1 MIEPGRAE
9 GHAPRR
15 MRPPATP
22 TREMLRLPHGPT
34 EVEWRRSAR
43 ARRVTLRIDPAA
55 GAVVVTLPLRAGR
68 GQGMALLQA
77 HSRWVADRLG
87 ALAPHVP
94 FADGALVPLLGEPHP
109 IRHCPDGLGGVWL
122 EAGEIRVAGDPAF
135 LARRVADWF
144 RAEARRRI
152 TPRAL
157 DHAARI
163 GRSVRRIAIK
173 DQRSR
178 WASCAPDGTLA
189 FSWRLVMAP
198 EWVLDYVVAH
208 EVAHLREMNH
218 SARFWALVAS
228 LTPHAAA
235 AKSWLARNGVR
246 LLRYG

>member
-1 MIEPGRAE
+1 
-9 GHAPRR
+9 
-15 MRPPATP
+15 MRCAASPS
-22 TREMLRLPHGPT
+22 RETLRLPHGPT

-55 GAVVVTLPLRAGR
+55 GAVVVTLPPRAGR

-77 HSRWVADRLG
+77 NSRWVADRLS

-94 FADGALVPLLGEPHP
+94 FADGAVVPLLGVPHP
-109 IRHCPDGLGGVWL
+109 IRHEPAGLGGVWL
-122 EAGEIRVAGDPAF
+122 DEGAIRVAGDAAF
-135 LARRVADWF
+135 LPRRVADWF

-152 TPRAL
+152 TPLAL

-208 EVAHLREMNH
+208 EVAHLSEMNH
-218 SARFWALVAS
+218 SARFWAVVAS
-228 LTPHAAA
+228 LTPHTEA
-235 AKSWLARNGVR
+235 AKAWLGRHGAR

>member
-1 MIEPGRAE
+1 MRGP
-9 GHAPRR
+9 AP
-15 MRPPATP
+15 PS
-22 TREMLRLPHGPT
+22 RETLRLPHGPA

-55 GAVVVTLPLRAGR
+55 GAVVVTLPPRAGR

-77 HSRWVADRLG
+77 HSRWVADRLR
-87 ALAPHVP
+87 ALAPRVP
-94 FADGALVPLLGEPHP
+94 FADGAVVPVGGVPHR
-109 IRHCPDGLGGVWL
+109 IRHEPGGIGGVWL
-122 EAGEIRVAGDPAF
+122 AEGEIRVAGEVAF

-152 TPRAL
+152 TPLAL
-157 DHAARI
+157 DHAARL
-163 GRSVRRIAIK
+163 GRPVRRIAIK
-173 DQRSR
+173 DPRSR

-198 EWVLDYVVAH
+198 PWVLDYVVAH

-218 SARFWALVAS
+218 SARFWAVVAA

-235 AKSWLARNGVR
+235 AKAWLGRHGAG

>member
-1 MIEPGRAE
+1 
-9 GHAPRR
+9 
-15 MRPPATP
+15 MRCPQPPS
-22 TREMLRLPHGPT
+22 RETLRLPHGPT

-55 GAVVVTLPLRAGR
+55 GAVVVTLPPRAGR

-77 HSRWVADRLG
+77 NSRWVADRLG
-87 ALAPHVP
+87 ALAPHVA
-94 FADGALVPLLGEPHP
+94 FADGAVVPLLGVPHP
-109 IRHCPDGLGGVWL
+109 IRHEPRGLGGVWL
-122 EAGEIRVAGDPAF
+122 EEGAIRVAGDPAF
-135 LARRVADWF
+135 LSRRVADWL

-152 TPRAL
+152 TPLAL

-218 SARFWALVAS
+218 SARFWAVVTS
-228 LTPHAAA
+228 LTPHTQA
-235 AKSWLARNGVR
+235 AKAWLGRHGAR